1 MNGTPNGNMERPDV
15 LASLR
20 GIERTFGITQ
30 ALQEATFDVHAG
42 DSIAITGP
50 SGSGK
55 STLLSIMGLLD
66 IPTAGTYTLCG
77 HDVSHSSTSRRSRL
91 RREHIGFVFQ
101 SFHLI
106 EHLTVEENVLYGLSI
121 RRQVGARARQLA
133 SAALERVGLRNKAAN
148 YPTDL
153 SGGERQRAAIAR
165 AVAWPPTLLLCD
177 EPTGN
182 LDSHNSELVVDLLRR
197 VVDERSALVIVT
209 HDDDVARVC
218 RRRLHVIDGVVREV
232 RDERTRE

>member
-1 MNGTPNGNMERPDV
+1 MNGAPNGNMERSDV

-121 RRQVGARARQLA
+121 RRQVGARAWQLA

-153 SGGERQRAAIAR
+153 SGGERQRVAIAR

-182 LDSHNSELVVDLLRR
+182 LDSHNSELVVDLLCR

-218 RRRLHVIDGVVREV
+218 RRQLHVIDGVVREV